1 MKILGLV
8 GELHHLAQRPS
19 RLRAGDAA
27 CAARKAMGHKVS
39 GRIAPEGR
47 TVSLRMCR
55 GCSRLPVRI
64 SIITSLEIAVK
75 QVSKQLIK
83 GEGCILTQF
92 AQTVVGADSANRA

>member
-1 MKILGLV
+1 MKIRGLV

-19 RLRAGDAA
+19 RMRAGDAP
-27 CAARKAMGHKVS
+27 CAARKAMGHKDS
-39 GRIAPEGR
+39 GRTAPEGR
-47 TVSLRMCR
+47 TVILRMCR

-75 QVSKQLIK
+75 QLSKQLIK

-92 AQTVVGADSANRA
+92 AQAMGGADSPNRA